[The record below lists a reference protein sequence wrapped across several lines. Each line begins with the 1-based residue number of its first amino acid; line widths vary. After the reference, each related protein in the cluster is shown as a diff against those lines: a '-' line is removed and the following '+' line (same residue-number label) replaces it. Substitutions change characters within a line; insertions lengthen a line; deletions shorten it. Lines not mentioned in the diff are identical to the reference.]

1 MNENGGLNG
10 GINGGINGGLK
21 PSEQKVLSG
30 ILENPDESASQMAE
44 RLGLGQRTVERA
56 LARLQV
62 LGMIERIGSK
72 RNGRWIV
79 IK

>member
-1 MNENGGLNG
+1 MNA
-10 GINGGINGGLK
+10 NGGINGGLK
-21 PSEQKVLSG
+21 PSEKKVLSG

-56 LARLQV
+56 FARLQV